1 MSLQI
6 ACRGGRIRT
15 VFILLVLASG
25 PRLAQGQPPAPTQP
39 PPTAPQPPPTTP
51 EPPPTTTQP
60 PPTTTPEPQ
69 TTTETK
75 PADEGV
81 TFIGAGDI
89 ANCEVAGGGGARSTA
104 LILDR
109 YPNAVIYTTG
119 DHAYQTGSE
128 KEFRSCYEPTWGR
141 FKARTHPAVGNHDL
155 ITDKGKPYYDYF
167 GEAAGPRNLG
177 YYSYEVGSWHVIA
190 LNSAIPA
197 RKGSDQ
203 MKWLTE
209 DLAAHKTECTLAYW
223 HIARYS
229 SGAHGSDPL
238 MADAWKIL
246 YDAGADVVLASHD
259 HNYERFAPMDDRGKT
274 DDKGI
279 RSFVVGTGGGGVYE
293 FKSKAQNSEVKDNTT
308 YGVLK
313 MVLKPGSY
321 DWEFI
326 PMPGKTF
333 RDSGSGKCS
342 PVK

>member
-1 MSLQI
+1 MSWQIVSRGVRLQ
-6 ACRGGRIRT
+6 AA
-15 VFILLVLASG
+15 FILFFLVIG
-25 PRLAQGQPPAPTQP
+25 PRPAHSQPPPTSTQP
-39 PPTAPQPPPTTP
+39 PPATAA
-51 EPPPTTTQP
+51 
-60 PPTTTPEPQ
+60 EPQ
-69 TTTETK
+69 ATTDAK
-75 PADEGV
+75 PAEEGV

-104 LILDR
+104 LLLDR

-119 DHAYQTGSE
+119 DHAYQTGSD
-128 KEFRSCYEPTWGR
+128 KDFKTCYEPTWGK

-155 ITDKGKPYYDYF
+155 ITDKGKPYFDYF
-167 GEAAGPRNLG
+167 GENAGPRNLG

-190 LNSAIPA
+190 LNSALPA

-203 MKWLTE
+203 MKWLSD

-246 YDAGADVVLASHD
+246 YDAGADVILASHD
-259 HNYERFAPMDDRGKT
+259 HDYERFAPMDDKGKP
-274 DDKGI
+274 DPEKGV
-279 RSFVVGTGGGGVYE
+279 RSFVIGTGGGGVYE
-293 FKSKAQNSEVKDNTT
+293 FKSKAQNSEIRDNTT

-313 MVLKPGSY
+313 FVLKPGSY

-342 PVK
+342 AVK

>member
-6 ACRGGRIRT
+6 VCRGVRART
-15 VFILLVLASG
+15 VVIILLLVAIG
-25 PRLAQGQPPAPTQP
+25 PRLAHAQPPPTPPTQP
-39 PPTAPQPPPTTP
+39 PPTA
-51 EPPPTTTQP
+51 TQP
-60 PPTTTPEPQ
+60 PPA
-69 TTTETK
+69 TTTEPGATTTEPK
-75 PADEGV
+75 PGEEGV

-109 YPNAVIYTTG
+109 YPNAVIFTTG
-119 DHAYQTGSE
+119 DHAYQTGSD
-128 KEFRSCYEPTWGR
+128 KDFKTCYEPTWGR
-141 FKARTHPAVGNHDL
+141 FKARTRPSVGNHDL
-155 ITDKGKPYYDYF
+155 ITDRGKPYYDYF

-197 RKGSDQ
+197 RKGTEQ
-203 MKWLTE
+203 MKWLAE

-246 YDAGADVVLASHD
+246 YDAGTDVVLASHD
-259 HNYERFAPMDDRGKT
+259 HDYERFAPMDDRGKP

-293 FKSKAQNSEVKDNTT
+293 FKGKAQNSEVKDNTT

-313 MVLKPGSY
+313 MSLKPGSY

-342 PVK
+342 AVK